1 MKWIHNV
8 RNKSV
13 ASAALL
19 SLCLLVLFSNHIDRD
34 HTNNVKNSITT
45 LYEDR
50 LVAETY
56 ILTMTSDIYKIKEVL
71 NAVGPNFD
79 HGDNKIGSLI
89 SEIREVSNA
98 YLKTTLTANEELKF
112 VELMKIVNEFETSQ
126 LKNIELKSENA
137 DKALA
142 LLSELSA
149 IQLEES
155 KVIMNQAQT
164 LYSSGEISTQFAFAV
179 MIIILLVL
187 QALVFTSKSSTTE
200 YSAT

>member
-8 RNKSV
+8 RNKSA
-13 ASAALL
+13 ASVALL

-34 HTNNVKNSITT
+34 HTNNVKKSITT

-71 NAVGPNFD
+71 NAAD

-98 YLKTTLTANEELKF
+98 YLKTTLTASEELKF
-112 VELMKIVNEFETSQ
+112 VELMKIVNEFETSH
-126 LKNIELKSENA
+126 LKNNELKSENA

-200 YSAT
+200 YSAN